1 MGRGVLSFFEKG
13 FLVNG
18 AGNGLGLG
26 LGLADLPPILPPPP
40 LTSVGLGLG
49 LGLGFGLGFGLGL
62 DFTSL
67 IPPLPS
73 ELNDEIGVG
82 ESDELTMGVRVG
94 WGVLSA
100 LIQHK

>member
-1 MGRGVLSFFEKG
+1 MGRGVLSFVRKG

-18 AGNGLGLG
+18 AGDGLGLG
-26 LGLADLPPILPPPP
+26 LRLSDFPPVLPPPP

-62 DFTSL
+62 DFTS
-67 IPPLPS
+67 ILPS
-73 ELNDEIGVG
+73 LSSELKHEIGVG
-82 ESDELTMGVRVG
+82 ENVELNMGVRVG

-100 LIQHK
+100 LMHK